1 MGLVL
6 SVCDRVHVLD
16 FGKTIAEG
24 TPEEIRASS
33 AVVAAYLGVDSQEL
47 PDSPDSEEDGA

>member
-33 AVVAAYLGVDSQEL
+33 AVVAAYLGT
-47 PDSPDSEEDGA
+47 DSPDSEQDGSS

>member
-33 AVVAAYLGVDSQEL
+33 AVVAAYLGTDSDEPGDLQEGGSL
-47 PDSPDSEEDGA
+47 